1 VHVLVFVTYSLIY
14 KTRSIKPLSI
24 IIIKSDRHM
33 NKLSH
38 QMSMTIK
45 EDILKVMSGQ
55 VVAAIATVQEEKPAV
70 RHML

>member
-1 VHVLVFVTYSLIY
+1 
-14 KTRSIKPLSI
+14 
-24 IIIKSDRHM
+24 
-33 NKLSH
+33 
-38 QMSMTIK
+38 MTIK